1 MSIEFRPAVR
11 ENVPLIIGIAGS
23 TGSGKTLSALK
34 IARGLAGGDDTKIFA
49 IDTESGR
56 AGHYAVA
63 KGEQPTADKFAFRWA
78 NLHPPFSPQS
88 YRDAVMAAD
97 LAGAAVVV
105 VDSMSHEW
113 AGDGGILD
121 WREQELEQS
130 VERARQ
136 RAESAGWRF
145 DEYRTRENLSV
156 TSWIKPKGGHKRMMS
171 ALLAC
176 RPHLIFCLRAE
187 EKMLMTSET
196 DEKTGRKKAI
206 IVPAHD
212 RPISDRWQPICE
224 KNFMYEMT
232 VSLLMVA
239 GQPGVPIPVKLQEQH
254 RPMVPLDRP
263 VSEATGAALLAWAS
277 GGAEPSARQPDPI
290 ALAEAEARKGIEAL
304 KAWWGGAGKAH
315 QRVLK
320 GDLDRLKKIAADA
333 DAGGMEVEEE
343 VAFDEAGRAEADSD
357 GDRKPPQADREGADT
372 GGKPSGDGLS
382 ASRRDHI
389 VKLIQAAGPDA
400 ACVDAVIRDNGPVL
414 QELASKDYDAVMEA
428 SLERKDVLRADAD
441 RVAAE

>member
-34 IARGLAGGDDTKIFA
+34 IARGLAGGDDGKIFV

-63 KGEQPTADKFAFRWA
+63 KGEQPSASKFAFRWA

-97 LAGAAVVV
+97 VAGASVVV
-105 VDSMSHEW
+105 IDSMSHEW

-121 WREQELEQS
+121 WRETELEQS

-171 ALLAC
+171 AFLAC

-196 DEKTGRKKAI
+196 DDKTGRKKAV

-212 RPISDRWQPICE
+212 RPIGERWQPICE

-239 GQPGVPIPVKLQEQH
+239 SHPGVPIPVKLQEQH
-254 RPMVPLDRP
+254 RPMISLDKP

-277 GGAEPSARQPDPI
+277 GGAEPSSRQPDPI
-290 ALAEAEARKGIEAL
+290 ALAEAESRKGTEAL
-304 KAWWGGAGKAH
+304 KVWWTGPGKPHHKA
-315 QRVLK
+315 LK
-320 GDLDRLKKIAADA
+320 AELDRLKKMAADI
-333 DAGGMEVEEE
+333 DAGAFKEDEE
-343 VAFDEAGRAEADSD
+343 VSFDEAGRAAATS
-357 GDRKPPQADREGADT
+357 GVRTPLADREGTDT
-372 GGKPSGDGLS
+372 GGKPSGNGLS

-389 VKLIQAAGPDA
+389 VKLIKAAGPDA
-400 ACVDAVIRDNGPVL
+400 ANVDVVIRENNDVL
-414 QELASKDYDAVMEA
+414 KTLDTADYDAVMDA
-428 SLERKDVLRADAD
+428 SLERKDVLRQTES
-441 RVAAE
+441 VAAA